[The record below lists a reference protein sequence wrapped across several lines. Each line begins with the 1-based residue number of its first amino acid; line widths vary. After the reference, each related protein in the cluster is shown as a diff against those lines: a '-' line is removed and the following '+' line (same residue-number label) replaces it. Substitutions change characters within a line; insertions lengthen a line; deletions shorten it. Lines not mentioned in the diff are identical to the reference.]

1 MVVRDSQ
8 PESVTEEVSMKGLAE
23 LWKTN
28 KVFRYASVVVLVVI
42 VLGIFTYFGSGVP
55 TPAE

>member
-8 PESVTEEVSMKGLAE
+8 PESDTEEVSMSGIVN

-28 KVFRYASVVVLVVI
+28 KVFKYGTIVLLVVI
-42 VLGIFTYFGSGVP
+42 VLGAFTYFGGGVP
-55 TPAE
+55 TTE

>member
-8 PESVTEEVSMKGLAE
+8 PEPDTEEVSVSAVVN

-28 KVFRYASVVVLVVI
+28 KVFKYATIVLLVVI
-42 VLGIFTYFGSGVP
+42 ILGIFTYFGSGVP
-55 TPAE
+55 IAE